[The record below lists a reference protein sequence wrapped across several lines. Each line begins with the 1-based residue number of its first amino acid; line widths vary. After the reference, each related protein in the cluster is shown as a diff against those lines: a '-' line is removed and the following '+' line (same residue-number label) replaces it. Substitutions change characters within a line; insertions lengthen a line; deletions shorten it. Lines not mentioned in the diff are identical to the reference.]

1 MGEAPAATSSARG
14 WAALGA
20 VYLLWGTY
28 YVSIRVGVRQFP
40 PFLLVGI
47 EFEIAGVVLYLAARR
62 FEPASR
68 AGLTARQWRK
78 AAIAG
83 TLLLV
88 GGDGLVSVGEQHVA
102 ASVASVLIATIPLW
116 MVLGDLLRGRLRWGW
131 PLLAGLAVGLG
142 GAALTAGGTLHGTR
156 LGGVV
161 AVLGAGVAWAAGSLY
176 WRDDPTPMPA
186 LGGSASQMVVGG
198 GALLA
203 LAAVTGELGR
213 FHPAALQPAT
223 LFAFGWLIVGCSIA
237 GFTAYTYALAHAP
250 AGPVAACQYVNTAI
264 TVVLGATLLGEA
276 VTARLVVG
284 CALIIC
290 SVVVL
295 SRASAGRWRLPGDA
309 GSSPGPAGDIA
320 GQEA

>member
-1 MGEAPAATSSARG
+1 MA
-14 WAALGA
+14 
-20 VYLLWGTY
+20 
-28 YVSIRVGVRQFP
+28 IRVGVRQFP
-40 PFLLVGI
+40 PLLLVGI
-47 EFEIAGVVLYLAARR
+47 EFEIAGLVLYLAARR

-83 TLLLV
+83 ALLLV

-198 GALLA
+198 AALLA
-203 LAAVTGELGR
+203 LAAVTGE
-213 FHPAALQPAT
+213 
-223 LFAFGWLIVGCSIA
+223 FGWLIVGCSIA
-237 GFTAYTYALAHAP
+237 GFTAYTYALAHTP

-264 TVVLGATLLGEA
+264 TVVLGAALLGEA
-276 VTARLVVG
+276 VSARLVVG

-295 SRASAGRWRLPGDA
+295 SRASVGRWRLPGDA

-320 GQEA
+320 GREA